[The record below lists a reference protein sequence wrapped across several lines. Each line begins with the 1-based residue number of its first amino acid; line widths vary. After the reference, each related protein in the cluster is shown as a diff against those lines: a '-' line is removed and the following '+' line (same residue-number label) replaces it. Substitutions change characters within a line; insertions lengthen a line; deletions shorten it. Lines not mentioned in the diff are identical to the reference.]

1 MRTANP
7 MEHRMGLS
15 GNSGGWPSRTTLASA
30 SQFKTQYQKLMMD
43 HSTGIYSDTI
53 RFRTPDEFDGRVV
66 WAKYLKPV
74 RNQGWCGACWA
85 FASSFVLQTRLAICT
100 AGKYNFN
107 LSPGAMVLCN
117 MGSEHE
123 FELAK
128 AQVDNGE
135 PYDFNLPTEFADVRK
150 KEADAVSAVGCGGET
165 LLGAWQYLYR
175 FGIPVEE
182 CVTYDNGDDDNVD
195 LGRFYNGQ
203 KLETCA
209 DLFGDKYDACPASK
223 KFRQSNLAIGYYH
236 VPGAPATQT
245 NMESGTERNIRRE
258 IFHWGPVTTGFSV
271 HGDFMAWDG
280 QGIYKWDGKSEEQGG
295 HAVAIIGWGTENGTP
310 YWIIRNSWGKYWGDG
325 GYFRMIRGSNDCGIE
340 ENVIVGLPNL
350 HGFRLYLEWP
360 LLYRTED
367 LMLRQLWG
375 VRSSGYKMTVFEDM
389 VTGKISE
396 NNPQLYNQQ
405 YDPKWWPDVSIM
417 LAGDVKT
424 IKFRIAEATRPLKHP
439 LEFLNTHRDFVLG
452 VTAGGAISVLIFGA
466 FCILRSKKIP
476 Q

>member
-1 MRTANP
+1 
-7 MEHRMGLS
+7 
-15 GNSGGWPSRTTLASA
+15 
-30 SQFKTQYQKLMMD
+30 
-43 HSTGIYSDTI
+43 
-53 RFRTPDEFDGRVV
+53 
-66 WAKYLKPV
+66 
-74 RNQGWCGACWA
+74 
-85 FASSFVLQTRLAICT
+85 
-100 AGKYNFN
+100 
-107 LSPGAMVLCN
+107 
-117 MGSEHE
+117 
-123 FELAK
+123 
-128 AQVDNGE
+128 
-135 PYDFNLPTEFADVRK
+135 
-150 KEADAVSAVGCGGET
+150 
-165 LLGAWQYLYR
+165 
-175 FGIPVEE
+175 
-182 CVTYDNGDDDNVD
+182 
-195 LGRFYNGQ
+195 
-203 KLETCA
+203 
-209 DLFGDKYDACPASK
+209 
-223 KFRQSNLAIGYYH
+223 
-236 VPGAPATQT
+236 
-245 NMESGTERNIRRE
+245 
-258 IFHWGPVTTGFSV
+258 
-271 HGDFMAWDG
+271 MAWDG